1 MENGIYIFSKIYIIF
16 TLQENVLKRVL
27 ENVLTFLEGLKTKNT
42 DNDYEVSLLTSPFLF
57 GRMLKFV
64 MFHMKSCFSDMKNLS
79 KWVMNSSVV
88 SIGEDLIWVGLKF
101 GIPYKHTTI
110 KKKKKNQVGHLYWEL
125 NNVLRQNQYVI
136 FVWHPESW

>member
-57 GRMLKFV
+57 GRMLKFI
-64 MFHMKSCFSDMKNLS
+64 MFHMKSCFS
-79 KWVMNSSVV
+79 
-88 SIGEDLIWVGLKF
+88 IQI
-101 GIPYKHTTI
+101 
-110 KKKKKNQVGHLYWEL
+110 
-125 NNVLRQNQYVI
+125 
-136 FVWHPESW
+136 